1 MKKAIYILF
10 ALMII
15 SSCTSCTV
23 SKEAGISRNEL
34 RKEKN
39 LAEQAMVREAIE
51 SKRFIVRFNRIYFRF
66 GGMIDLVPRANF
78 IIVDGDKA
86 VISAAYFGRQHT
98 FRPIA
103 GITMRGKT
111 VKYEVKDIPS
121 KGKYEL
127 DLKVNNQNDTFD
139 IFMTVGE
146 NGSIQASMSS
156 IRIDNVRY
164 TGHIIPI
171 KEKKSDASEE
181 GELI

>member
-1 MKKAIYILF
+1 MKKAKYIL
-10 ALMII
+10 LLLLVI
-15 SSCTSCTV
+15 SSCTV

-39 LAEQAMVREAIE
+39 LAEQAMVREAVE
-51 SKRFIVRFNRIYFRF
+51 SKRFIVRFDRIYFRF

-86 VISAAYFGRQHT
+86 VISAAYLGRQHS

-103 GITMRGKT
+103 GITMRGNT

-121 KGKYEL
+121 KGKFEL
-127 DLKVNNQNDTFD
+127 DLKVNNRNDTFD

-171 KEKKSDASEE
+171 KEKRSNASEE
-181 GELI
+181 EDLI

>member
-1 MKKAIYILF
+1 MKKAKYILF
-10 ALMII
+10 AILVIA
-15 SSCTSCTV
+15 SCTV
-23 SKEAGISRNEL
+23 SKEASTSGNEL

-66 GGMIDLVPRANF
+66 GGMVDLVPRANF
-78 IIVDGDKA
+78 LIVDGDKA
-86 VISAAYFGRQHT
+86 VISAAYIGRQHT

-121 KGKYEL
+121 KGKFEL
-127 DLKVNNQNDTFD
+127 DLKVNNHNDTFD

-164 TGHIIPI
+164 SGHIIPI
-171 KEKKSDASEE
+171 SEKRSNASEWK
-181 GELI
+181 ELI